1 METLK
6 INYDV
11 HINFYMRIHD
21 AQLFGG
27 KGSIGYL
34 HQCMEHCHAFKPEKI
49 ETAAQEVLNYVS
61 KAFEVFPDKI
71 EFISYQEYKDATAD
85 EEDEDY
91 ENACSDK

>member
-1 METLK
+1 MQTLK
-6 INYDV
+6 YDV

-34 HQCMEHCHAFKPEKI
+34 RQCMGHCQAFKPEKM
-49 ETAAQEVLNYVS
+49 ESAAQEVLNYAS
-61 KAFEVFPDKI
+61 KAFEVSPDKI

-91 ENACSDK
+91 ENASSDE